1 LYKIL
6 IRPLEEKDSEISW
19 KWRNDAEV
27 WEYTGKKPDISVT
40 SEIERDWIK
49 KVLSEKSS
57 KRFAIEVDEIYVGNI
72 QLTNINGLDAE
83 YHIFIGNKDYWGKGI
98 AFSATQQIV
107 RFAKNVLKLKS
118 VNLFVKP
125 NHERA
130 IKLYERCGFIRVSN
144 DVEMILDLE
153 KSLIP
158 QVSVFC
164 MVYNHE
170 PFLEQCLEG
179 FLMQKCLFDFDI
191 VVGEDCSKDRSRE
204 ILLKY
209 QSKFPGKFKLL
220 LHAHNVGAANNQN
233 MVLSSCTG
241 SYIAMCEGDDY
252 WTDPLKLQKQVDF
265 LEANAECNYIFTNR
279 SILKPDGSFD
289 FTDYDLPEMFDL
301 HFLLKKNI
309 MTPTQTVLF
318 RSPVLSLIYHWGDL
332 LKKGFNGDWILL
344 FMMNQN
350 SKIGFLKDFTAVYRE
365 GVGVISRTGNTFK
378 LLNGLETNKRIN
390 NLTNYKYDDIIGG
403 FDNHYRNITYS
414 FLEEKNRLKGVSWF
428 FKTEW
433 YKLLNPKRNSIFSK
447 TNVLFIKHSFKLFF
461 GFKI

>member
-252 WTDPLKLQKQVDF
+252 WTDPLKLQKQVGF
-265 LEANAECNYIFTNR
+265 LEKNKHISIISHNVNLLQGNELIKSSGISFNCKVSLKNMIRYNMMNTLSVVFRNKLASFDYEILAKYPIGDWPLFCL
-279 SILKPDGSFD
+279 ILKYGDGILSKEVMATYRVHDNGAWSNKDENEIKQILTAIFEQYKKD
-289 FTDYDLPEMFDL
+289 FPNNKKTIEEANK
-301 HFLLKKNI
+301 LLFEDFNEYNNMYNHIEKYKKNKF
-309 MTPTQTVLF
+309 L
-318 RSPVLSLIYHWGDL
+318 
-332 LKKGFNGDWILL
+332 N
-344 FMMNQN
+344 
-350 SKIGFLKDFTAVYRE
+350 KIFDKVYAV
-365 GVGVISRTGNTFK
+365 
-378 LLNGLETNKRIN
+378 
-390 NLTNYKYDDIIGG
+390 
-403 FDNHYRNITYS
+403 
-414 FLEEKNRLKGVSWF
+414 
-428 FKTEW
+428 
-433 YKLLNPKRNSIFSK
+433 
-447 TNVLFIKHSFKLFF
+447 
-461 GFKI
+461 

>member
-1 LYKIL
+1 MYKIL

-19 KWRNDAEV
+19 KWRNDAVV

-49 KVLSEKSS
+49 RVLSEKSS

-118 VNLFVKP
+118 LNLFVKP

-158 QVSVFC
+158 KVSVFC

-191 VVGEDCSKDRSRE
+191 VVGEDCSKDSSRE

-220 LHAHNVGAANNQN
+220 LHEHNVGAANNQN

-252 WTDPLKLQKQVDF
+252 WTDPLKLQKQVGF
-265 LEANAECNYIFTNR
+265 LEKNKHVSIISHNVNLLKGNELIKGSGISFNCKVSLKNMIRYNMMNTLSVVFRNKLVAFDYEILAKYPIGDWPLFCL
-279 SILKPDGSFD
+279 ILKYGDGILSKEVMATYRVHDNGAWSNKEENEIKQILTAIFEQYKKDFPKKKKIIERANRMLIENFD
-289 FTDYDLPEMFDL
+289 KYNSMYSHIENY
-301 HFLLKKNI
+301 KKN
-309 MTPTQTVLF
+309 
-318 RSPVLSLIYHWGDL
+318 
-332 LKKGFNGDWILL
+332 K
-344 FMMNQN
+344 
-350 SKIGFLKDFTAVYRE
+350 FL
-365 GVGVISRTGNTFK
+365 
-378 LLNGLETNKRIN
+378 
-390 NLTNYKYDDIIGG
+390 
-403 FDNHYRNITYS
+403 
-414 FLEEKNRLKGVSWF
+414 NRLFDKV
-428 FKTEW
+428 
-433 YKLLNPKRNSIFSK
+433 YAI
-447 TNVLFIKHSFKLFF
+447 
-461 GFKI
+461 